1 MVMFDIKLKED
12 PAILDYKS
20 KDTIQTD
27 IQVASFEPDITSL
40 VNFLGGKQEFMRN
53 KTQILIQQNYEQIK
67 QRMLNS
73 VTGAIGDA
81 LASNPLKAKQ
91 QAVIDAKLSGYGFL
105 AGFV

>member
-1 MVMFDIKLKED
+1 
-12 PAILDYKS
+12 
-20 KDTIQTD
+20 
-27 IQVASFEPDITSL
+27 
-40 VNFLGGKQEFMRN
+40 
-53 KTQILIQQNYEQIK
+53 
-67 QRMLNS
+67 MLNS